1 MGDLRSEK
9 LNFRR
14 KDIVSLGDLPSS
26 QVADRLVVKC
36 PPVRR
41 SIVRR
46 VLRFYGGL
54 FLLIGLLV
62 AAAVSALESGML
74 DRSLSSGAQSA
85 LNAAMAPDFR
95 VSIGSSATRFSGNL
109 HLAVEARDVAVT
121 NVTSGEEVSRTE
133 ILRIMLDPVS
143 LLSGQV
149 SISQIEADG
158 IALDSSLLS
167 SGNAP
172 IDLSKLRIDAIPGT
186 LEQGFSWLD
195 QAASFMR
202 RSGTDSLKLNRVAVG
217 LVAQDGSPKP
227 LTVDD
232 LQLMRSSAQGLALSG
247 VVSFAGNDT
256 EFRVDADHVGE
267 KTQALSAT
275 FDSIELSPFMLR
287 RDKAGEIRQGYAG
300 AASLNIRARRA
311 LNGAAP
317 GISASISSRDGM
329 FYFDAVPQA
338 VGRADIALAYDFSK
352 DTIELMPSEIEF
364 GPMRVPF
371 SGGLI
376 DLDRLER
383 GGKSGFGIDFL
394 VNDAWADAPAA
405 GEAPFPFSLK
415 LFGRYLHEEKLI
427 DVTELTAQTPSG
439 NLNGKLRVSMANPSP
454 DIRFNAQIPQMQ
466 TGMVKQLWPYWM
478 AAKPRQWVFANLFG
492 GTIRNGSIDVH
503 IPSGRLTVE
512 PHPLELRG
520 DELRVEFD
528 IENARMN
535 IAGDIPPVRDTSGHL
550 LLQGETLAVNVTGGT
565 SYFGSNRSVK
575 VESAQIGIASTYTKP
590 LMADISVA
598 VSGEAAAVGE
608 LVSYQPINALQ
619 RTGFS
624 AEDLSGH
631 VKAKVDL
638 RLGLIRSQHPPDPD
652 WKAEVQLNDVALA
665 REFDGRKVSALSG
678 TLSIDP
684 AAARLEGKGEVDGMP
699 MEVTLTEP
707 IEKGSPVAR
716 ERLVK
721 LKLDDA
727 DRNRLVPGLE
737 GVIDGPIELELT
749 RIDEKRQA
757 VVTDLSRA
765 SLTVPWVGWSKG
777 KGVAAKT
784 QFEMKDIDGVT
795 HVDNFSLKGDGFGAD
810 GRFVVN
816 KAGLVSADLPR
827 VQLSPADDFALSL
840 NQNKGNYQ
848 ISLSGKSAD
857 LRSIF
862 GKLKSSGDGGK
873 SQSSKF
879 TGKIDA
885 KLERAVGFHDETLSN
900 LSLRYVSRGGKVSA
914 VDLSAVTDSKQ
925 AVVAQMRG
933 EGGDSTLSLT
943 SSDAGAVARF
953 ADIYRHM
960 QGGLV
965 NLKLNGTNNG
975 PWVGSIDVR
984 NFRIDNEERLQSIVS
999 TPADPSGRSLNKA
1012 VKRDIDVSSA
1022 KFQRGFAR
1030 LVYHDEALRI
1040 DNGVVR
1046 GEQVGATFQGMLRDA
1061 AGNMDMT
1068 GTFMP
1073 AYGLNRLFAE
1083 LPVIGVLLGNGRDR
1097 GLLGITFKL
1106 VGPTDKPK
1114 LSINPLSLIAPGVFR
1129 QIFEFQ

>member
-1 MGDLRSEK
+1 MGDIRSEK
-9 LNFRR
+9 LSFRK
-14 KDIVSLGDLPSS
+14 KDIVSLGDLPSA
-26 QVADRLVVKC
+26 QAVDPLVVRC

-41 SIVRR
+41 SIYRR
-46 VLRFYGGL
+46 VLRFYGAL
-54 FLLIGLLV
+54 LLILALLV
-62 AAAVSALESGML
+62 GGAVMALESGTL
-74 DRSLSSGAQSA
+74 DRTLSSGAQSA
-85 LNAAMAPDFR
+85 LNAAMAPNFR
-95 VSIGSSATRFSGNL
+95 VAIGSSATRFSSNL

-121 NVTSGEEVSRTE
+121 DIASGEEVSRTE
-133 ILRIMLDPVS
+133 VLRLILDPVA
-143 LLSGQV
+143 LLSGRV
-149 SISQIEADG
+149 TISQIEADG
-158 IALDSSLLS
+158 IALDSSLFA
-167 SGNAP
+167 SGSAP

-195 QAASFMR
+195 RAASFMR
-202 RSGTDSLKLNRVAVG
+202 RSGTDSLKLNGVAVG

-232 LQLMRSSAQGLALSG
+232 LELKRGSAEGLVLSG
-247 VVSFAGNDT
+247 VVSFAGKDT
-256 EFRVDADHVGE
+256 EFRIDADHVGE
-267 KTQALSAT
+267 QTQALSAV

-311 LNGAAP
+311 INGAKP
-317 GISASISSRDGM
+317 GISASISSRDGTL
-329 FYFDAVPQA
+329 YFDAVPQT
-338 VGRADIALAYDFSK
+338 VGRADIALAYDFAK
-352 DTIELMPSEIEF
+352 NTIELMPSQVEF

-383 GGKSGFGIDFL
+383 GGKPGIGIDFL
-394 VNDAWADAPAA
+394 VSEAWADAPAA

-415 LFGRYLHEEKLI
+415 LFGRYLHDEKLL

-439 NLNGKLRVSMANPSP
+439 NLEGRLRVSMANPSP

-550 LLQGETLAVNVTGGT
+550 LLQGETLTVNVTGGT

-575 VESAQIGIASTYTKP
+575 VESAEIGIASTYTKP

-624 AEDLSGH
+624 AEDLSGS

-652 WKAEVQLNDVALA
+652 WKAEVQLTDVSLA

-678 TLSIDP
+678 TLLIDP

-699 MEVTLTEP
+699 MEVKLTEP
-707 IEKGSPVAR
+707 IEKTSPVAR
-716 ERLVK
+716 ERVVK

-727 DRNRLVPGLE
+727 NRKRLVPGLE
-737 GVIDGPIELELT
+737 GVVDGPIDLEVT

-765 SLTVPWVGWSKG
+765 SLTVPWVGWNKG

-784 QFEMKDIDGVT
+784 EFEMRDVDGVT
-795 HVDNFSLKGDGFGAD
+795 HIDKFSLKGDGFGAD
-810 GRFVVN
+810 GSFVVN
-816 KAGLVSADLPR
+816 KAGLMSANLPR
-827 VQLSPADDFALSL
+827 VQLSPADDFSLSL
-840 NQNKGNYQ
+840 THQKGSYQ
-848 ISLSGKSAD
+848 ISLDGKSAD
-857 LRSIF
+857 LRSVL
-862 GKLKSSGDGGK
+862 GKLKGGGGDQGEG
-873 SQSSKF
+873 SKF

-900 LSLRYVSRGGKVSA
+900 LSLRYVSRGGKLSA
-914 VDLSAVTDSKQ
+914 VDLSAVTDSNQ

-933 EGGDSTLSLT
+933 EGGDSALSLT

-953 ADIYRHM
+953 ADLYQHM

-965 NLKLNGTNNG
+965 NLKLNGTTDG
-975 PWVGSIDVR
+975 PWTGSIDVR
-984 NFRIDNEERLQSIVS
+984 NFRIENEERLQSIVS

-1030 LVYHDEALRI
+1030 LVYHDQALRI

-1061 AGNMDMT
+1061 RGNMDMT

-1106 VGPTDKPK
+1106 VGPTEKPK